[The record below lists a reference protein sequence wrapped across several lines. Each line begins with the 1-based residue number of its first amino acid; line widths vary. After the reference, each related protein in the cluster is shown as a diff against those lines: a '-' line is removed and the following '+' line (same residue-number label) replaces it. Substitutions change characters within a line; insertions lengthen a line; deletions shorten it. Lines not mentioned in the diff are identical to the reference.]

1 MKKKS
6 FRDNSKK
13 QSPKNKAIA
22 PKPVRSWAVP
32 ENKIIPLPKE
42 GNAKDATQ
50 MDFTDYYGKGCDEF
64 IAKCQELLT
73 IWVASSIE
81 TKGAMHSIA
90 TLHGYHVALKKLI
103 EYLSALVSVSDAD
116 LTLKRETIDGY
127 IHYLASTELSYQSQK
142 SIYTCNKSVLKGL
155 QSKGWID
162 KFDFP
167 KNPYPGSN
175 RKGIVKRP
183 YSKQVVK
190 QIVRAIASECREMV
204 NSETPLD
211 GYQLSVCLLAISLR
225 SGLNKTPLLE
235 LTTSALQPHPVK
247 DDRNLLVSYKR
258 RGNATNIKSL
268 RGSQEVEELA
278 CIMGDIASV
287 FELVKKRNAYF
298 RARSELSNLLWIYES
313 KARVNSGEVTWLSS
327 GTLASNLTRFV
338 KLHSITDDD
347 GKPLNISLQRI
358 RKTYL
363 NRMYELSGYDPV
375 LTAELGNHSE
385 TVSNNHYMEAPKEA
399 KRNFKLLGE
408 IYVKTFTGK
417 TENTPSGR
425 CKDTKNGHLAPK
437 NGKYCTDFLAC
448 FRCRSYVV
456 TGDDLYRVFS
466 LYWMLVRERAKIGIK
481 GWDKAYRYFIH
492 IINNEI
498 APKFDASL
506 VEAQREKARMMPHPA
521 WREPEILNE
530 AAL

>member
-6 FRDNSKK
+6 FNDDKK
-13 QSPKNKAIA
+13 QAPKNIKARPSQA
-22 PKPVRSWAVP
+22 RLWNVP
-32 ENKIIPLPKE
+32 ENKVIPLPKE
-42 GNAKDATQ
+42 GNATGVTQ
-50 MDFTDYYGKGCDEF
+50 LDFTDYYGKGCDGF

-90 TLHGYHVALKKLI
+90 TLRYYHASLGRFT
-103 EYLSALVSVSDAD
+103 EYLSALMSVSGALPPINRD
-116 LTLKRETIDGY
+116 TIDSY
-127 IHYLASTELSYQSQK
+127 IHYLASTELSYRSQK
-142 SIYTCNKSVLKGL
+142 SNYTSNKSLLKGL
-155 QSKGWID
+155 QSKGWIE

-175 RKGIVKRP
+175 RKGIVQRP
-183 YSKQVVK
+183 YSKGVVK
-190 QIVRAIASECREMV
+190 QIVRAIASECKEMV
-204 NSETPLD
+204 SSETPLH
-211 GYQLSVCLLAISLR
+211 GYQLSICLLAIALR
-225 SGLNKTPLLE
+225 SGLNKTPLRE
-235 LTTSALQPHPVK
+235 LTTSALQPHPIK
-247 DDRNLLVSYKR
+247 DDRSLLVSFKR
-258 RGNATNIKSL
+258 RGNATHIKSL

-287 FELVKKRNAYF
+287 FEMVKKRNADI
-298 RARSELSNLLWIYES
+298 RARSELNNLLWVYES
-313 KARVNSGEVTWLSS
+313 KGGKRKGEVTWLSS
-327 GTLASNLTRFV
+327 ALLTSNFTKFV
-338 KLHSITDDD
+338 KLHSLTDDD

-363 NRMYELSGYDPV
+363 NRMYELSGYDSV

-385 TVSNNHYMEAPKEA
+385 AVSNNHYLEAPKEA

-417 TENTPSGR
+417 TENTPSGK

-437 NGKYCTDFLAC
+437 NGKYCTDFIAC

-481 GWDKAYRYFIH
+481 GWDKAYRNIIH

-498 APKFDASL
+498 AIKFDASL